1 MKRLSIIDKIK
12 LLSLLDSTT
21 NQIEDGIK
29 MKNSTKIVAAVFSLI
44 TGALM
49 NPTIQ
54 SGAMQFVSHNPV
66 LSIVVTGIASV
77 CALLHQP
84 QITSGS

>member
-1 MKRLSIIDKIK
+1 MKKLSLIDKIK

-21 NQIEDGIK
+21 NQIEEGIK

-44 TGALM
+44 TGMLM

-66 LSIVVTGIASV
+66 LSIVVSGIAGV